1 MGFGSLGEIGLSS
14 FKRNRKTMRMGKQF
28 AQVEI
33 PIKLQ
38 LTPQDVR
45 RLEKA
50 GKYGVRNALKT
61 VAEFA
66 LEPAREEARKLSG
79 KGIGRAARATRTGR
93 GGITEYT
100 VKGKRRKIRSY
111 RAGVKKKGAYSM
123 RGRADGIGDVT
134 LLLSVK
140 TTSDY
145 YNFVANFWEHG
156 WHVGGTSLPG
166 NQFMT
171 EAVQRNLTDVKTR
184 FARGVAAAVEASP
197 RRLRKSDLKGIG

>member
-1 MGFGSLGEIGLSS
+1 MGFGSLGETGLNR
-14 FKRNRKTMRMGKQF
+14 FKRGRKAMKMGKQF

-33 PIKLQ
+33 PVKLQ

-45 RLEKA
+45 RLENA

-66 LEPAREEARKLSG
+66 LEPAREEARKLSSE
-79 KGIGRAARATRTGR
+79 GIGRASRATRTGR

-111 RAGVKKKGAYSM
+111 RAGVKKKGAYSL
-123 RGRADGIGDVT
+123 RGRSDGIGDVT

-156 WHVGGTSLPG
+156 WNVSGTSLPG

-171 EAVQRNLTDVKTR
+171 KAVERNLTDVKTR
-184 FARGVAAAVEASP
+184 FAQGVAAAVEVSP
-197 RRLRKSDLKGIG
+197 RRLRKADLKGLG

>member
-1 MGFGSLGEIGLSS
+1 MGFGSLGETGLSR
-14 FKRNRKTMRMGKQF
+14 FKRSRKTMRMGKQF

-33 PIKLQ
+33 PVKLQ

-100 VKGKRRKIRSY
+100 VKGKRRKIQSY
-111 RAGVKKKGAYSM
+111 RAGIKKKGAYSM

-171 EAVQRNLTDVKTR
+171 EAVQRNKTDVETR

-197 RRLRKSDLKGIG
+197 RRLRKSDLRKLG

>member
-1 MGFGSLGEIGLSS
+1 MI
-14 FKRNRKTMRMGKQF
+14 KP
-28 AQVEI
+28 VEI
-33 PIKLQ
+33 PVKLQ
-38 LTPQDVR
+38 LKPSDVR

-50 GKYGVRNALKT
+50 GKHGVRNALKT

-66 LEPAREEARKLSG
+66 LEPAREEARKLSAE
-79 KGIGRAARATRTGR
+79 GIGRAARATRTGR

-123 RGRADGIGDVT
+123 RGRSDGIGDVT

-156 WHVGGTSLPG
+156 WHVSGTSLPG

-171 EAVQRNLTDVKTR
+171 KAVERNLTDVKTR
-184 FARGVAAAVEASP
+184 FARGVAAAVDRIF
-197 RRLRKSDLKGIG
+197 RRD